1 MRRDAS
7 LKWCTLRK
15 QSNTIWV
22 VMQRHHFLVV
32 SENAVFIMCGVK
44 RIRRNLIVPRENY
57 EVIIIVISKADN
69 QKTFPWYALL
79 GGNVK

>member
-7 LKWCTLRK
+7 LRWKTLRK

-57 EVIIIVISKADN
+57 EVIIIVISEADN
-69 QKTFPWYALL
+69 QKPFPWYAPFDC
-79 GGNVK
+79 NVK

>member
-7 LKWCTLRK
+7 LKWNTLRK
-15 QSNTIWV
+15 RSNTIWV

-32 SENAVFIMCGVK
+32 GENAIFIMCGVK

-57 EVIIIVISKADN
+57 EVIIIVISEAHN
-69 QKTFPWYALL
+69 QKPFPWYAPLDC
-79 GGNVK
+79 NVT